1 MVIPQNLCLGIGE
14 LALLLVYV
22 IFDYS
27 VTHSDDFYQA
37 RRWKAAIL
45 ISIISGIL
53 ILVMICTLI
62 FLFSYDEITK
72 VRTMN
77 LDSLIVTVTFTLAF
91 VIPLMFII
99 TVASYN
105 RLVWSDD
112 LLDKIRNDPSKGK
125 KSPIQRF

>member
-125 KSPIQRF
+125 KSLIQRF

>member
-22 IFDYS
+22 IFAYS

-112 LLDKIRNDPSKGK
+112 LLDKIWNDPSKGK